1 MLHSLRNCK
10 FQLINRIIKVQDMKM
25 NYFKHVALFFVVFL
39 VVGVSTYAQVN
50 NPEGGLPVPCGPGGC
65 PDAVPINTL
74 LALGLA
80 IGGALGIRKTL
91 KKK

>member
-1 MLHSLRNCK
+1 
-10 FQLINRIIKVQDMKM
+10 MKM

-50 NPEGGLPVPCGPGGC
+50 NPEGGLPVPGGPGGL
-65 PDAVPINTL
+65 PDTPINTL

>member
-1 MLHSLRNCK
+1 
-10 FQLINRIIKVQDMKM
+10 MKM

-39 VVGVSTYAQVN
+39 MVGVSAYAQINV
-50 NPEGGLPVPCGPGGC
+50 PGG
-65 PDAVPINTL
+65 PSGPSDVPINML

>member
-1 MLHSLRNCK
+1 
-10 FQLINRIIKVQDMKM
+10 MKM

-50 NPEGGLPVPCGPGGC
+50 NPDGLPVPGGPTG
-65 PDAVPINTL
+65 PIDAPINTL

>member
-1 MLHSLRNCK
+1 
-10 FQLINRIIKVQDMKM
+10 MKM

-39 VVGVSTYAQVN
+39 VVGVSAYAQID
-50 NPEGGLPVPCGPGGC
+50 LPGGND
-65 PDAVPINTL
+65 PSGPSDAPINTL